1 VNRLVLRVALIGL
14 LADSAGFAAS
24 ATSAAS
30 TAESVRYLAAGKPA
44 VVLDEKALAAMPRV
58 TVQAGAHGDAP
69 SAWEGVALVEVL
81 RAEGAPLGKA
91 LRGDALAN
99 YVRVTATDGYQ
110 VVFSLGELD
119 ADMGAAKVVLVDRHE
134 GKPLDAKDGPLRLV
148 VPGDQRPARWI
159 RNVTTIELLGASTR
173 APRP

>member
-1 VNRLVLRVALIGL
+1 MKHLALRLVLLGVLGATGTP
-14 LADSAGFAAS
+14 AMAAE
-24 ATSAAS
+24 A
-30 TAESVRYLAAGKPA
+30 VRYLAPGKAP
-44 VVLDEKALAAMPRV
+44 VTLDEKTLAAMPRM

-110 VVFSLGELD
+110 VVFGLGELD
-119 ADMGAAKVVLVDRHE
+119 ADMGAARVVLVDRHE
-134 GKPLDAKDGPLRLV
+134 GKALDDKDGPLRLV
-148 VPGDQRPARWI
+148 VPGDQRPARWV
-159 RNVTTIELLGASTR
+159 RNVASIELISASTR
-173 APRP
+173 PAKP

>member
-1 VNRLVLRVALIGL
+1 MNRVAYRVALICLIGL
-14 LADSAGFAAS
+14 TAQ
-24 ATSAAS
+24 AS
-30 TAESVRYLAAGKPA
+30 TVVAAEAVRYLAPGKSSVA
-44 VVLDEKALAAMPRV
+44 LDEKTLAAMPRM

-110 VVFSLGELD
+110 VVFGLGELD
-119 ADMGAAKVVLVDRHE
+119 AEMGAANVVLVDRHE
-134 GKPLDAKDGPLRLV
+134 GKPLDDKDGPVRLV
-148 VPGDQRPARWI
+148 VPGDRRPARWV
-159 RNVTTIELLGASTR
+159 RNVATIELLSASTR
-173 APRP
+173 VPKP

>member
-1 VNRLVLRVALIGL
+1 MKRLALRLVLLGLIVATGTP
-14 LADSAGFAAS
+14 AMAAE
-24 ATSAAS
+24 A
-30 TAESVRYLAAGKPA
+30 VRYLAPGKAP
-44 VVLDEKALAAMPRV
+44 VMLDEKTLAAMPRM

-110 VVFSLGELD
+110 VVFGLGELD
-119 ADMGAAKVVLVDRHE
+119 SDMGAAKVVLVDRHE
-134 GKPLDAKDGPLRLV
+134 GKPLDEKEGPLRV
-148 VPGDQRPARWI
+148 VVVGDERPARWV
-159 RNVTTIELLGASTR
+159 RSVETIELLSASTR
-173 APRP
+173 PTKP

>member
-1 VNRLVLRVALIGL
+1 MNRVAYRVALICLIGL
-14 LADSAGFAAS
+14 TAQAPTVVAAE
-24 ATSAAS
+24 A
-30 TAESVRYLAAGKPA
+30 VRYLAPGKSSVA
-44 VVLDEKALAAMPRV
+44 LDEKTLAAMPRK

-110 VVFSLGELD
+110 VVFGLGELD
-119 ADMGAAKVVLVDRHE
+119 AEMGAANVVLVDRHE
-134 GKPLDAKDGPLRLV
+134 GKPLDDKDGPVRLV
-148 VPGDQRPARWI
+148 VPGDKRPARWV
-159 RNVTTIELLGASTR
+159 RNVATIELLSASTR
-173 APRP
+173 VPKP

>member
-1 VNRLVLRVALIGL
+1 MKRLALRLALFGLIGMTV
-14 LADSAGFAAS
+14 SPVFA
-24 ATSAAS
+24 
-30 TAESVRYLAAGKPA
+30 AESVRYLAPGKSP
-44 VVLDEKALAAMPRV
+44 VTLDEKVLAAMPRM

-81 RAEGAPLGKA
+81 RAQGAPLGKA

-119 ADMGAAKVVLVDRHE
+119 TDMGARRSFSSTGTRGSRSTTRMVRGGLSCRGISGRH
-134 GKPLDAKDGPLRLV
+134 GGFGMWCR
-148 VPGDQRPARWI
+148 
-159 RNVTTIELLGASTR
+159 SS
-173 APRP
+173 

>member
-1 VNRLVLRVALIGL
+1 MNRLASRIALVCVMGM
-14 LADSAGFAAS
+14 ATHATTVMAA
-24 ATSAAS
+24 
-30 TAESVRYLAAGKPA
+30 ERVRYTAPGKTP
-44 VVLDEKALAAMPRV
+44 VMLDEKALAALPRV

-81 RAEGAPLGKA
+81 RTEGAPLGKA

-119 ADMGAAKVVLVDRHE
+119 TEMGAAKVVLVDRHD
-134 GKPLDAKDGPLRLV
+134 GKTLDDKDGPVRLV
-148 VPGDQRPARWI
+148 VPGDQRPARWV
-159 RNVTTIELLGASTR
+159 RGVASIELLSASTR
-173 APRP
+173 PPKP

>member
-1 VNRLVLRVALIGL
+1 MNRLVLRVVLLGL
-14 LADSAGFAAS
+14 FAGSAAS
-24 ATSAAS
+24 AASAVSA
-30 TAESVRYLAAGKPA
+30 AESVRYVVAGKPA
-44 VVLDEKALAAMPRV
+44 VTLDEKALAAMPRI

-91 LRGDALAN
+91 LRGDALAS

-159 RNVTTIELLGASTR
+159 RNVTTIELLSASTR
-173 APRP
+173 VAKP